1 MVVRTRWKI
10 ERGIRWTLAAVTI
23 LLILFTLWV
32 VGSVLFFDTF
42 IVPFLS
48 MEPALQP
55 GDMIIVNKTIIGPR
69 IYTDFDFDRHD
80 MQLRSCRMRGF
91 RRLRRN
97 DIIVFNFPFHD
108 GHISFVINQVYV
120 KRCIAI
126 PGDSIGITNGI
137 YRNNNYDSKLGDS
150 LMQYRLANML
160 EADIDS
166 SVFMKKHSNKHCS
179 WTIKDMPSMYIPR
192 KGDVIRLTPKEAY
205 LYQCVLEWEID
216 KKISIDWDHN
226 SVHADGKLAKLE

>member
-1 MVVRTRWKI
+1 M
-10 ERGIRWTLAAVTI
+10 TI
-23 LLILFTLWV
+23 LM
-32 VGSVLFFDTF
+32 
-42 IVPFLS
+42 P
-48 MEPALQP
+48 M
-55 GDMIIVNKTIIGPR
+55 MIPR
-69 IYTDFDFDRHD
+69 
-80 MQLRSCRMRGF
+80 RSFAIR
-91 RRLRRN
+91 
-97 DIIVFNFPFHD
+97 D

-179 WTIKDMPSMYIPR
+179 WTIKDMTSMYVTR
-192 KGDVIRLTPKEAY
+192 KGDLIRLTQKEAY

-226 SVHADGKLAKLE
+226 SVYADGKLAKLE